1 MNVKDTYLIFF
12 HTGKSQFVMDLQ
24 RYKNKWVKE
33 TRLKRYGNLRHCE
46 PRETQSFHDPTLGD
60 VGEAESESQYV
71 NSGWREGRRVVE
83 LCILAENLAQC
94 SAEGCDLLQDLRT
107 TVSEY
112 RSGLGSLLWIQC
124 SCGQLN
130 KVHSYFTIP
139 KHCVELIF
147 A

>member
-94 SAEGCDLLQDLRT
+94 SAEGCDLLQDLRN

-112 RSGLGSLLWIQC
+112 SSVNKKRCSTVFTNFCIVYTGPCNANDTGFLL
-124 SCGQLN
+124 S
-130 KVHSYFTIP
+130 
-139 KHCVELIF
+139 
-147 A
+147 